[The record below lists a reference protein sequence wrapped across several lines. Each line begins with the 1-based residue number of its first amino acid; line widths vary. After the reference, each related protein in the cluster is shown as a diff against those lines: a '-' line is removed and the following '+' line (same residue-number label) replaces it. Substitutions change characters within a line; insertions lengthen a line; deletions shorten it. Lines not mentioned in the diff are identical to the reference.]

1 MKMEEII
8 KKIEKTKDKGMALNF
23 YNELRNSL
31 RHIENYIITLP
42 SVFIAFITLL
52 RILGI
57 KLELAIIIVSFLGL
71 FIEINALYYYIK
83 TKSFIKRIRNII
95 IEDPMDK
102 EDILDLLPLLLY
114 LIASWIV
121 TILIII
127 S

>member
-1 MKMEEII
+1 MMEEII

-83 TKSFIKRIRNII
+83 TKNFIKRIRNII